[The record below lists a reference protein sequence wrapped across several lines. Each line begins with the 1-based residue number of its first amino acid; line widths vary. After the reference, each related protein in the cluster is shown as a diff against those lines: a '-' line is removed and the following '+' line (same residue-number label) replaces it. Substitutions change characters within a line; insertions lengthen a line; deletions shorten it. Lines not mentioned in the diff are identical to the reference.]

1 MLMLRNSLIQNTK
14 TQTRKELGNLETTNI
29 TGETQRSI
37 NMEAKLTSTGDAD
50 TRHKDK
56 TRRQKGRDIIIYFLK
71 LTKTEVRLKGKMHS
85 HSFQCY

>member
-1 MLMLRNSLIQNTK
+1 MKHFKSKKQV
-14 TQTRKELGNLETTNI
+14 LEI
-29 TGETQRSI
+29 KI